1 MKRNTYKRVYIIAL
15 LAAVLL
21 VSGGYRLEK
30 LKQGD
35 LLNLFMQGEIPAYR
49 RETDDNGIP
58 YYESPFYVTEMYSG
72 VELKYEYTQLD
83 NDEDDELVIEG
94 PYGGEYLDARDGT
107 VYVMACGQGTAI
119 VLSYAEYD
127 GRKWLVYSDTT
138 HGGRTCYTFFRVDDT
153 GAVVE
158 EFTLNKF
165 YWDYPQEP
173 DGPNTVYEY
182 NDEPISKE
190 EYNAILEQIEIT
202 KTSWWYG
209 E

>member
-1 MKRNTYKRVYIIAL
+1 MKRNIYKRVFIIAL

-21 VSGGYRLEK
+21 VFGCSKGADAEPVHIIGFDELETESIASWREDMSGGYRLEK

-83 NDEDDELVIEG
+83 NDEDDE
-94 PYGGEYLDARDGT
+94 
-107 VYVMACGQGTAI
+107 
-119 VLSYAEYD
+119 
-127 GRKWLVYSDTT
+127 
-138 HGGRTCYTFFRVDDT
+138 
-153 GAVVE
+153 
-158 EFTLNKF
+158 
-165 YWDYPQEP
+165 
-173 DGPNTVYEY
+173 
-182 NDEPISKE
+182 PISKE